1 MPFGNRFAAAA
12 FLLLLAPTLRA
23 DSRDANAVAA
33 FVALLEGDDAVAVGE
48 LVPEGADV
56 TTAWGSAIDVI
67 ERYTCI
73 SIESVSS
80 TLVEAAGDERLL
92 RVTLRGTAVTAGTVR
107 RVEPLP
113 DVWLL
118 RTANGRITDAR
129 TREQH
134 LADTIIAA
142 PDGADLRAL
151 IDEDADL
158 ARLSRILAWNGA
170 EYRHGERGFVP
181 IALALEIAEALGDV
195 EAAEFAQQMEA
206 TQYAIVRRADD
217 AIRTATAAVERA
229 QSCCSAETLSNAWFT
244 AAVAHWQGND
254 IVSAIEYFRRAVAY
268 APEIADLRRVV
279 RAHINLVHLET
290 TRGHLSSGL
299 TSALEAERLS
309 RIANWQAGQVD
320 ALMVQANIQEQLGN
334 GTVAERLNWQA
345 YELVK
350 ALRRRQA
357 KMIMVNLG
365 VAAFRRGDYDAAIAR
380 YRALDAR
387 DRVLRLF
394 IAAATEMKGQEA
406 EAAAEYECL
415 LTERQGD
422 PVAGVAGIHLSHYLT
437 RTGDP
442 RRALE
447 LAHAAER
454 ALANLGTSGQRG
466 MVQERHVRA
475 AEGAALRALGRRA
488 EARLALEDAVALI
501 EQERGSIQFAAS
513 THADY
518 FGGKTEP
525 YHEMLALLLDEN
537 RVEDALRWSDR
548 LKALLLEEIHSG
560 GRVDI
565 GAQLTGDERAA
576 QKTIEDEIARLN
588 RELFA
593 VRRDEQRAAAVR
605 TALADVR
612 ARWEQLETTLSARY
626 LPRRVRAAAD
636 PLRAPEALVPAP
648 ADVLLD
654 FVVARSQTTLFV
666 ISRGSGGLEIESHA
680 IAAGHAEMRRHVD
693 RFLGRLAA
701 GSFDYENEARRLYRL
716 LIAPA
721 AETLK
726 GKTNIGIIADGP
738 LWRMPFQALQGS
750 DGKALAAR
758 YAVFYAPSLASLL
771 RRAPAPAARP
781 AVLAIGNPRFS
792 DDAAAQMRAK
802 TREALGDLPD
812 AAVEAREIVRLYDR
826 GQSRLLTGRE
836 ATEAAVKDAA
846 GEYDVLHIAAHA
858 VTDDTQPLYSAIVLA
873 GDGARDAED
882 GILEAREITRL
893 GLRARLA
900 VISACSTAQG
910 HVRPGEGLIGLSWAF
925 LVAGSPTV
933 IASQWRVPSES
944 TSRLMIAM
952 HRELARG
959 EASPAAAL
967 RRAQLT
973 VMQEPR
979 YRHPLH
985 WAGFVA
991 VGAAR

>member
-1 MPFGNRFAAAA
+1 MSIGNRLAAAA
-12 FLLLLAPTLRA
+12 FLLLLVPPLRA
-23 DSRDANAVAA
+23 GSRDEDAVAA
-33 FVALLEGDDAVAVGE
+33 FAALLAGDDAVAVGA

-56 TTAWGSAIDVI
+56 TAAWGSAIDVI

-73 SIESVSS
+73 AIESVSS
-80 TLVEAAGDERLL
+80 TLAEAAGDERLL
-92 RVTLRGTAVTAGTVR
+92 RVTLRGTGVTSGMVR

-113 DVWLL
+113 EVWLL
-118 RTANGRITDAR
+118 RTVNGRITGA
-129 TREQH
+129 TSREQH
-134 LADTIIAA
+134 VADAIIAA

-158 ARLSRILAWNGA
+158 ARLSRLLAWNGA

-181 IALALEIAEALGDV
+181 IALALEIAEAIGDA
-195 EAAEFAQQMEA
+195 EAAELARQMEA

-217 AIRTATAAVERA
+217 AIRTAMAAVERA

-244 AAVAHWQGND
+244 AAVGHWQGDD
-254 IVSAIEYFRRAVAY
+254 IVSAIEYFRRAVAH
-268 APEIADLRRVV
+268 APELADLRRVI

-290 TRGHLSSGL
+290 NRGHLSSAL

-309 RIANWQAGQVD
+309 RLANWQMGQVD
-320 ALMVQANIQEQLGN
+320 ALIVQASIQEQLGN
-334 GTVAERLNWQA
+334 GAVAEQVNWRA

-350 ALRRRQA
+350 ALRGRQA
-357 KMIMVNLG
+357 KFIMMNLG
-365 VAAFRRGDYDAAIAR
+365 TAAFRRGDYDAAIAR
-380 YRALDAR
+380 YRAVNAR
-387 DRVLRLF
+387 DRLLRLF
-394 IAAATEMKGQEA
+394 IACAMERKGQEA

-415 LTERQGD
+415 ISEGPRDT
-422 PVAGVAGIHLSHYLT
+422 PAGGAAIQLSHYLT
-437 RTGDP
+437 STGDP
-442 RRALE
+442 HRALE
-447 LAHAAER
+447 LAYSAER
-454 ALANLGTSGQRG
+454 VVARMGTSGHRGVVAQR
-466 MVQERHVRA
+466 HIRA

-501 EQERGSIQFAAS
+501 EQERESIQFAPS

-518 FGGKTEP
+518 FDGKMEP
-525 YHEMLALLLDEN
+525 YHDMLALLLDEN
-537 RVEDALRWSDR
+537 RLQDALRWSDR
-548 LKALLLEEIHSG
+548 LKALLLEEMHSG
-560 GRVDI
+560 ERVDI
-565 GAQLTGDERAA
+565 GAQLTGDERAV
-576 QKTIEDEIARLN
+576 QKTIEDEIGRLN

-593 VRRDEQRAAAVR
+593 VRRDEKRAAAVR
-605 TALADVR
+605 TALADAR

-626 LPRRVRAAAD
+626 LPRRIRAAAD
-636 PLRAPEALVPAP
+636 PLRAPEALVPTP
-648 ADVLLD
+648 DDVLLD
-654 FVVARSQTTLFV
+654 FVVARSHTTLFV
-666 ISRGSGGLEIESHA
+666 ISRGTGGLAIESHV
-680 IAAGHAEMRRHVD
+680 IASGHAEMRRHVD

-701 GSFDYENEARRLYRL
+701 GSFDYEDEARRLYRL

-721 AETLK
+721 AQTLR
-726 GKTNIGIIADGP
+726 GKKTIGIIADGP
-738 LWRMPFQALQGS
+738 LWRLPFQVLQGS
-750 DGKALAAR
+750 DGKPLAAR

-771 RRAPAPAARP
+771 RRTPAPAARP

-792 DDAAAQMRAK
+792 GDAAAQMRAK

-812 AAVEAREIVRLYDR
+812 AAVEAREIARLYDR
-826 GQSRLLTGRE
+826 GRSRLLTGAE
-836 ATEAAVKDAA
+836 ATEAAVKDGA

-858 VTDDTQPLYSAIVLA
+858 VTDDTQPLYSAIILA
-873 GDGARDAED
+873 GDGARGGDD

-959 EASPAAAL
+959 GVSAAAAL

-973 VMQEPR
+973 VMQDPR
-979 YRHPLH
+979 YRHPFY